1 MKAPKK
7 QPEAKEN
14 NLQKCVI
21 WKCLNVCIPYTI
33 YETRQERK
41 VKSCAAFNVHNYFV
55 ELSLYCITLG
65 TSMVHLLPVSLE
77 TNCAISLLFYVFS
90 FVSKCSFSL
99 CFSFFFAF
107 TNFFI
112 MFARIRFAFVW
123 VKIFAIFEKKLK
135 CKYFD
140 VYIPYTHIKVYL
152 VYGIFFIF
160 STEQVLWKQR
170 LLLKY
175 MFMLLLSR

>member
-1 MKAPKK
+1 MMHPQTKCELSLNTVVAYTDADKDCREWKTRVTMTTDRNCKLVYPYYPPTLCKCLINNESPPKK

-65 TSMVHLLPVSLE
+65 TSMVHLLPVSHE

-99 CFSFFFAF
+99 FFSFFF
-107 TNFFI
+107 
-112 MFARIRFAFVW
+112 RIH
-123 VKIFAIFEKKLK
+123 KLLYYV
-135 CKYFD
+135 CS
-140 VYIPYTHIKVYL
+140 H
-152 VYGIFFIF
+152 
-160 STEQVLWKQR
+160 
-170 LLLKY
+170 
-175 MFMLLLSR
+175 